1 MAVRD
6 LDYIASM
13 AVSRPVYQSDISCIL
28 ISATKFL
35 PPVDNLCYHDTIIYV
50 EDTPMS
56 MANSISSLTKEEL
69 DHFIDGLEKVPGIDP
84 KAIWYFRT
92 GLIIRQQ
99 LAAAGEDEASARW
112 VFNNW
117 LYAVRMTFPV
127 NAVENYDTGIALTA
141 LIFQNSPIEDFHAAG
156 KPLSNQENEGA

>member
-1 MAVRD
+1 
-6 LDYIASM
+6 
-13 AVSRPVYQSDISCIL
+13 
-28 ISATKFL
+28 
-35 PPVDNLCYHDTIIYV
+35 
-50 EDTPMS
+50 MS

-127 NAVENYDTGIALTA
+127 NAVENYDTRMPSPHLSFKTARSRIFMRQASHFLTRKMKELNIHRSRALTGVLVLRDLRMKIEA
-141 LIFQNSPIEDFHAAG
+141 EGEGFWKILVTAYNSIYFSHWEHTHQ
-156 KPLSNQENEGA
+156 PLKG